1 MSNTFFEGAVMFWNL
16 FFEGAIYLK
25 FMAADLLDS
34 FILSK
39 RFKLRTEL
47 EKNVNMFLLKFSPQ
61 VKSL

>member
-1 MSNTFFEGAVMFWNL
+1 MFLNV

-47 EKNVNMFLLKFSPQ
+47 EKKMLIFFYQGFHHK
-61 VKSL
+61 

>member
-1 MSNTFFEGAVMFWNL
+1 MFLNV

-34 FILSK
+34 FILFK

-47 EKNVNMFLLKFSPQ
+47 EKKYFLSKFSPQ
-61 VKSL
+61 VKFLQYWHV

>member
-1 MSNTFFEGAVMFWNL
+1 MFWNV

-47 EKNVNMFLLKFSPQ
+47 EKNVNMFLSKFSPQ
-61 VKSL
+61 VNFL

>member
-1 MSNTFFEGAVMFWNL
+1 MFWNV

-47 EKNVNMFLLKFSPQ
+47 EKNINIFYQSFHHK
-61 VKSL
+61 